1 VIKLMR
7 GRYGPYVT
15 DGETNA
21 TVPNGTDPLSV
32 TLEQATTLIDERV
45 AKGGGKKPKKK
56 APAKAKAK
64 PVSAKANGKQP
75 VTKAQAKKP
84 AAKPKGKPV
93 AAESE

>member
-32 TLEQATTLIDERV
+32 TLDQAATLIDERV

-56 APAKAKAK
+56 APAKAKA
-64 PVSAKANGKQP
+64 VAAKANGKKP
-75 VTKAQAKKP
+75 AAKAPAKKP